1 MVNKC
6 KKCDTKFFE
15 ENNKTKWLR
24 ILTVK
29 KHHQIKLKRLR
40 KVWIWTFEWL
50 VHQISDL
57 YEVLKLKQIFRKNK
71 LVTGKPPFSVIGPFS
86 SPHICVNSGF

>member
-29 KHHQIKLKRLR
+29 KHPQIKLKRLR
-40 KVWIWTFEWL
+40 KV
-50 VHQISDL
+50 
-57 YEVLKLKQIFRKNK
+57 
-71 LVTGKPPFSVIGPFS
+71 
-86 SPHICVNSGF
+86 